1 MAYLPSKL
9 LPLAVL
15 PLGLSL
21 ILLVVGLIG
30 RWRWPVLTALFLL
43 WVFSLGL
50 VSQGLWRWLEAPWQ
64 RRAAT
69 AAPRADAI
77 VVLSG
82 GRHPAPGA
90 AALEEWVGFKPST
103 PIETVVQCFAEWYR
117 SFYGV

>member
-1 MAYLPSKL
+1 MAYLLSKL

-30 RWRWPVLTALFLL
+30 RWRWPVIASLL
-43 WVFSLGL
+43 LMCVFPLGL
-50 VSQGLWRWLEAPWQ
+50 VSQGLWRSHEAPLQ

-69 AAPRADAI
+69 AAQRADAI

-82 GRHPAPGA
+82 
-90 AALEEWVGFKPST
+90 
-103 PIETVVQCFAEWYR
+103 
-117 SFYGV
+117 

>member
-1 MAYLPSKL
+1 MAYFLSKL

-15 PLGLSL
+15 PLGISL
-21 ILLVVGLIG
+21 ILLAVGWIC
-30 RWRWPVLTALFLL
+30 RWRWPVFTAMSLL
-43 WVFSLGL
+43 WVFCLGL

-64 RRAAT
+64 RRSAT

-90 AALEEWVGFKPST
+90 ARVSEW
-103 PIETVVQCFAEWYR
+103 
-117 SFYGV
+117 